1 MFQCMA
7 FLDQFSFA
15 RKYATQTNGTKNM
28 SLKCFQREKW
38 NDEFFSNLRQL
49 VKVLS
54 DIAYDNLQRIV
65 ASTFVEWAI
74 FSTRS
79 AWYWIDHANH
89 FLAKEI
95 YQQDAIGWAAE
106 IGGRYKSL
114 FHSFRRLL
122 LHRVQ
127 CEVTDISSRFQYWTL
142 SDRLR
147 DTSPISTFSILARSY
162 ITIVHWSFISIN

>member
-1 MFQCMA
+1 MFQCMV
-7 FLDQFSFA
+7 FLDQFSLA
-15 RKYATQTNGTKNM
+15 RKYAIQTNGKEKM
-28 SLKCFQREKW
+28 SMERSQREKW
-38 NDEFFSNLRQL
+38 NDELVSNLWQL

-54 DIAYDNLQRIV
+54 DVAYDNLQRMA

-79 AWYWIDHANH
+79 AWYWIDLANH

-95 YQQDAIGWAAE
+95 YQQDAIGWATE
-106 IGGRYKSL
+106 IGGQYKSL

-122 LHRVQ
+122 LHWAQ
-127 CEVTDISSRFQYWTL
+127 CQVTGIASRFQYWTL

-147 DTSPISTFSILARSY
+147 DACSLSASSILARSY
-162 ITIVHWSFISIN
+162 TTILDWSFISVS